1 MRTEKEHLHTQVV
14 SLIKTLREI
23 HAEIPS
29 RSIKPLPFIPTLNI
43 DIEFPEK
50 KVMVRINKCV
60 RINAL

>member
-1 MRTEKEHLHTQVV
+1 MRTEKEQLHAKVM

-29 RSIKPLPFIPTLNI
+29 RSIKPLPCIPTLNT

-50 KVMVRINKCV
+50 KVIVCIKKV
-60 RINAL
+60 L